1 MQRWLASVMRRLR
14 AVLNASARIITG
26 LPRSAHITTS
36 LAGMHW
42 LRTAERIKF
51 KLAKLTYVACT
62 VQPPTPLPVRSPN
75 LVADIPSRRRL
86 RSFATDALL
95 VRLTRLVTVGDRA
108 VPVAVGGGCG
118 GGGGSSSSSS
128 SSS

>member
-1 MQRWLASVMRRLR
+1 MQDNHRSST
-14 AVLNASARIITG
+14 LNARHHVAR
-26 LPRSAHITTS
+26 RTT
-36 LAGMHW
+36 LAI
-42 LRTAERIKF
+42 RAAQRIKF